1 MKKEINKK
9 NVNAVTM
16 EYYNKEVKTLS
27 LLMALNEGSSYLK
40 EKAGTEFMEY
50 LEETAGEILFDLRRG
65 DGDQEEL
72 TEVMQMLM
80 DIVEDILSDYLHFV
94 EC

>member
-1 MKKEINKK
+1 MKKAINMK
-9 NVNAVTM
+9 NVNVVTM
-16 EYYNKEVKTLS
+16 EYYDKEAKTLS
-27 LLMALNEGSSYLK
+27 LLMALTEGSSYLK

-50 LEETAGEILFDLRRG
+50 LEETAGEILYDLG
-65 DGDQEEL
+65 YEDGDQEEL
-72 TEVMQMLM
+72 TEVMQLLS

>member
-1 MKKEINKK
+1 MKKVINKK

-16 EYYNKEVKTLS
+16 AYYEKEVKTLS
-27 LLMALNEGSSYLK
+27 LLMALTEGSSYLK
-40 EKAGTEFMEY
+40 EKAGTEFTEY
-50 LEETAGEILFDLRRG
+50 LEETAGEILFDLG
-65 DGDQEEL
+65 HEDGDQEEL

>member
-1 MKKEINKK
+1 MKKAINMK
-9 NVNAVTM
+9 NVNVVTM
-16 EYYNKEVKTLS
+16 EYYDKEVKTLS
-27 LLMALNEGSSYLK
+27 LLMALTEGSSYLK
-40 EKAGTEFMEY
+40 EKAGTEFTEY

-72 TEVMQMLM
+72 EEVTQMLM

>member
-1 MKKEINKK
+1 MKKEINMK

-27 LLMALNEGSSYLK
+27 LLMALTEGSSYLK
-40 EKAGTEFMEY
+40 EKAGTEFTEY
-50 LEETAGEILFDLRRG
+50 LEETAGEILFDLG
-65 DGDQEEL
+65 YMDPDPDKMEETTRL
-72 TEVMQMLM
+72 LS